1 MRKILL
7 VNDCKLESII
17 MKDKLMNMGYEVEI
31 SNEYGVFSKINKFNP
46 EVVMVNFVMK
56 EITGDKLIEK
66 IKIKIHNIVCIL
78 SSCDRI
84 NLKDFKGKGVDEV
97 INTPIEEKELSM
109 LINRAILKY
118 QVKDTDSEDNGIEH
132 KEDSKIE
139 HNKHNNVVTILK
151 KVILFCPYC
160 GGKLKNGSNSFV
172 FCPYCGEKL

>member
-17 MKDKLMNMGYEVEI
+17 MKDKLINMGYEVEI
-31 SNEYGVFSKINKFNP
+31 SNEYGVFSKVNKFNP
-46 EVVMVNFVMK
+46 EVVIVNFVMK

-66 IKIKIHNIVCIL
+66 IKIKNHNIVCIL

-109 LINRAILKY
+109 LINKAILKY
-118 QVKDTDSEDNGIEH
+118 QVKDADSEDNRIDH
-132 KEDSKIE
+132 KENNKIE
-139 HNKHNNVVTILK
+139 HNNVVAILK

-172 FCPYCGEKL
+172 FCPYCGEKI